1 MAYFPHAYRKVM
13 IAGSVETV
21 ADVHSS
27 ALAAGEIAVLDKD
40 YKSIAAATNPE
51 AGKIY
56 YFAQGSYHTVDKIG
70 PFHGGYQES
79 VKSKG
84 INPRYISRIWTVEP
98 QTAVAGTTTITTPT
112 GEVFAGATATGGA
125 EHVYLRVDVK
135 GSPALRF
142 LGRNSYFVADYTI
155 DCGTGN
161 TVAPANVFLV
171 MAEQITTDPLVSPFI
186 QAVVQT
192 TTDGTTWTTVTTPEA
207 TVSGSHKRARLVLT
221 GAYVDTKFGDCSFQ
235 PTDFYE
241 KEPVQLYASEVDFSG
256 NACGTGNFTITR
268 TNAVQASGFGESVL
282 RDLILSNRYAQE
294 DFNTDARMREILND
308 VSLNTVSRTYNL
320 FKQFN
325 ILHNVPRNYNPSG
338 AHNSD
343 QYLLTIYVRSQDT
356 TPRLALEA
364 IVNKFAAEAGIPV
377 ETTFS

>member
-13 IAGSVETV
+13 VAASVET
-21 ADVHSS
+21 
-27 ALAAGEIAVLDKD
+27 AAGQKSQQLSAGEVGVLDKTFT
-40 YKSIAAATNPE
+40 SIAAATAPV
-51 AGKIY
+51 AGQIY
-56 YFAQGSYHTVDKIG
+56 YLTQGSYHTVDKIG

-84 INPRYISRIWTVEP
+84 INPRFISRIWTIAPEA
-98 QTAVAGTTTITTPT
+98 AVAGTTTVTTPT
-112 GEVFAGATATGGA
+112 GEVFVGATGTGGP

-207 TVSGSHKRARLVLT
+207 TASGSHKRARLVLT
-221 GAYVDTKFGDCSFQ
+221 GAYVDTTFGDCSFQ
-235 PTDFYE
+235 PMDFYE

-256 NACGTGNFTITR
+256 NACGTGHFAITR
-268 TNAVQASGFGESVL
+268 TDAKQGNGFGETVI
-282 RDLILSNRYAQE
+282 RDFILSNRYAQE
-294 DFNTDARMREILND
+294 DFKTDPRMREILND
-308 VSLNTVSRTYNL
+308 IAFTGVTRTSNY
-320 FKQFN
+320 KQYN
-325 ILHNVPRNYNPSG
+325 ILHNIPRNYNPSG
-338 AHNSD
+338 AHNAD
-343 QYLLTIYVRSQDT
+343 QYLLTIYVNSSNT
-356 TPRLALEA
+356 TGLTNMDA
-364 IVNKFAAEAGIPV
+364 IATKFATAAGISV
-377 ETTFS
+377 EDFS